1 MESIVGQNMIIKKL
15 SNSIIGTE
23 NTVLNQRFTFYKLTC
38 KDSFG
43 VHFMPPRGSGFELL
57 NRCLMQENVD
67 HVSNNLLR
75 QAKRLNVNVY
85 SNLERACN
93 MIHDSYKKFVDVHS
107 TMDQDVPLKEQF
119 ELERAEQNKEMKMM
133 EGMVADSIEMSANIL
148 KDTNK
153 HRDENEQ
160 LKRKLAMEREQFEN
174 TIASLKREEQIKLD
188 DLLAQLRQQKKEY
201 RDYRERMIQELD
213 VKEALIEKL
222 KNRNE
227 MLESLMKKAVR
238 IMRNPAIMQEAFR
251 KFNFDRYVYTTVEG
265 EEENIDIVSEN
276 FNETNDSRGG
286 LTTDRFDVNSE
297 KLTSNR
303 GTNKDLILVETQ
315 S

>member
-1 MESIVGQNMIIKKL
+1 
-15 SNSIIGTE
+15 
-23 NTVLNQRFTFYKLTC
+23 
-38 KDSFG
+38 
-43 VHFMPPRGSGFELL
+43 
-57 NRCLMQENVD
+57 
-67 HVSNNLLR
+67 
-75 QAKRLNVNVY
+75 
-85 SNLERACN
+85 
-93 MIHDSYKKFVDVHS
+93 
-107 TMDQDVPLKEQF
+107 
-119 ELERAEQNKEMKMM
+119 
-133 EGMVADSIEMSANIL
+133 
-148 KDTNK
+148 
-153 HRDENEQ
+153 
-160 LKRKLAMEREQFEN
+160 
-174 TIASLKREEQIKLD
+174 
-188 DLLAQLRQQKKEY
+188 
-201 RDYRERMIQELD
+201 MIQELD

-315 S
+315 SQKHDVG